1 MPIRTFKDNVVVKFV
16 QTKNR
21 RIMLHD
27 IYDIANAYNLNDI
40 LVECGNTLASSLFQ
54 DNAVDEIM
62 YFVAPKIIGHQGYNF
77 SGINPVRK
85 LSDKIPLK
93 IKEIKKINKDLYL
106 NMRR

>member
-1 MPIRTFKDNVVVKFV
+1 
-16 QTKNR
+16 
-21 RIMLHD
+21 MLHD

-77 SGINPVRK
+77 SE
-85 LSDKIPLK
+85 LIPYGNSVTK
-93 IKEIKKINKDLYL
+93 FH
-106 NMRR
+106 